1 MWEGKKGKPAWDL
14 NLDVFVMALLLC
26 SLTLIMAG
34 LLVYLQD
41 NQSCQSLAEI
51 EQWLNQ
57 TRKLFQSELKEVGK
71 LSNEG
76 GWGLSG
82 SIFTA

>member
-1 MWEGKKGKPAWDL
+1 M
-14 NLDVFVMALLLC
+14 FLLYG
-26 SLTLIMAG
+26 SVTVLIMAG

-41 NQSCQSLAEI
+41 NQSCQSLTEI

-82 SIFTA
+82 SIVYYFYSLE